1 VSTPTPRTII
11 VFLLLA
17 FALVSCKSTP
27 PPAAKLAAAA
37 VLQAIPAV
45 DSTRYQLP
53 RDLNDWKNPYLVV
66 RTDGVGLLDLPNNQI
81 HIFDPDEIPD
91 ALAKLPPEAW
101 PYGRIVA
108 IAEAAPN
115 NDSEDERTVIRK
127 NRAIVAGT
135 LQSMQVLIHW
145 VPKT

>member
-1 VSTPTPRTII
+1 
-11 VFLLLA
+11 LLA

-27 PPAAKLAAAA
+27 PPAAKPAAAA

-108 IAEAAPN
+108 IAEAAPS